1 MAARQP
7 YRFQYHGFKFPPC
20 DPKSPT
26 GDMPPYDPVSPP
38 GSPFP
43 YWWAPSLVELFFL
56 AVFLAA
62 FARPAGLQALLA
74 DGDTGWHIRTGELVL
89 AEGHAPRVD
98 SFSFTRA
105 RQPWFAWEW
114 GSDVVFALLYRWR
127 GVAAVAAFAGI
138 VLSLAWAA
146 MLAWLL
152 RRGHGLALAL
162 AATLAAASASSIHYL
177 ARPHIFSILFY
188 ILTLWILDEDGRA
201 RGRLVWLLVPLAA
214 LWANLHAGFVI
225 LPATLLV
232 RAACG
237 AWRRYLPLALAS
249 AAATLAN
256 PYGWRLH
263 LHVWQ
268 YLRAP
273 WILDHVQ
280 EFQSPSIRGE
290 ASVVF
295 ALLLLGA
302 VAVALRAPRFEAALV
317 LLWGFAALRSAR
329 HVPIFAIAAAPVL
342 AGVSAAAWRRAAETA
357 GRRSWRRISW
367 ELSRDL
373 GRLGRAGAW
382 LPALAAAALLAACWW
397 PAGFP
402 ESRFPVRAV
411 EWNRQWLAPAG
422 AMPRVLTSDQW
433 ADYLIFRLY
442 PRERVFFD
450 GRSDFYGPRLGADY
464 RSLLDAE
471 TGWRGLLNRYGFEL
485 ALLPRNWPL
494 STFLGREP
502 GWREVYRDP
511 VAVLYARDGGRP

>member
-1 MAARQP
+1 
-7 YRFQYHGFKFPPC
+7 
-20 DPKSPT
+20 
-26 GDMPPYDPVSPP
+26 MPQNVPVSAP
-38 GSPFP
+38 GSPFR

-56 AVFLAA
+56 AFFLAA
-62 FARPAGLQALLA
+62 FARPPGLEALLA
-74 DGDTGWHIRTGELVL
+74 DGDTGWHIRTGEMTL
-89 AEGHAPRVD
+89 AEGRAPRAD
-98 SFSFTRA
+98 PFSFSRPGE
-105 RQPWFAWEW
+105 RWFAWEW
-114 GSDVVFALLYRWR
+114 GSDVVFALLFGWR
-127 GVAAVAAFAGI
+127 GMAAVAAFAGI
-138 VLSLAWAA
+138 VLALAAAALLAW
-146 MLAWLL
+146 ML
-152 RRGHGLALAL
+152 RRGDGLAPAL

-188 ILTLWILDEDGRA
+188 TLTLWVLAEDGWA
-201 RGRLVWLLVPLAA
+201 RRRLVWLLVPLAA

-237 AWRRYLPLALAS
+237 QWRRYLPLALA
-249 AAATLAN
+249 AGAATLAN

-280 EFQSPSIRGE
+280 EFQSPRIRGE
-290 ASVVF
+290 ATVVF

-302 VAVALRAPRFEAALV
+302 AAVALRATRFEAALV
-317 LLWGFAALRSAR
+317 FVWGFAALRSAR
-329 HVPIFAIAAAPVL
+329 HVPFFAMAAAPVL
-342 AGVSAAAWRRAAETA
+342 AGVGAAAWRRAAEA
-357 GRRSWRRISW
+357 ADRRRWRRISW

-382 LPALAAAALLAACWW
+382 LPALAAAALLAVCGR

-411 EWNRQWLAPAG
+411 EGNRRWLAPAG
-422 AMPRVLTSDQW
+422 GMPRVLTSDQW

-442 PRERVFFD
+442 PRQRVFFD

-471 TGWRGLLNRYGFEL
+471 AGWRGVLDRYHFEL
-485 ALLPRNWPL
+485 ALLPQDWPL

-511 VAVLYARDGGRP
+511 VAVLYARAAGGP